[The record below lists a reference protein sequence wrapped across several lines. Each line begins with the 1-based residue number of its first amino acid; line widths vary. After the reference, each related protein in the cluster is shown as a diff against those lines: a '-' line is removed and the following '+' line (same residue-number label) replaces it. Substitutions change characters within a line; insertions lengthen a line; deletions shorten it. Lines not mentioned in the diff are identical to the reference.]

1 MFISIRRGCH
11 GGSCSRAIMAE
22 AAKEDEEQQAAE
34 AEEVAAANRVWLR
47 QGTQRS
53 TTW

>member
-1 MFISIRRGCH
+1 MTD
-11 GGSCSRAIMAE
+11 
-22 AAKEDEEQQAAE
+22 AAKEDEEPQAAE